1 MPFSVWRT
9 GSKDIFQNK
18 WLLFSFVAFLAVA
31 GLVHNYHQWFKLF
44 KTLTSALL
52 VFTIISNVFG
62 ISNNGRLFLTQGK
75 FSNPNEMA
83 QALLLGLSV
92 WLLLSL
98 NAKSGLF
105 KATAG
110 LVMLIMLFT
119 VTKTGSRGALIA
131 FGVLVLCIFLRST
144 CAGKMKIINRWRRA
158 ARGDRGHD
166 AEEAAEPLP
175 HLGGSS
181 GRRRRRRRIQ
191 RAYDSTNARKDL
203 LRKSIR
209 YTFEHPLFGVG
220 PGMFLVAED
229 AEARAAG
236 RRHGSWQGTHN
247 SYTQVSSELGILAC
261 MFYVMAIFFGLK
273 KPSGIHRKTARQS
286 SVGGHGKHCPRP
298 QLRPDRFCRDDS
310 FRPHWLHFD
319 AAGLWRISRRTAA
332 ARTAAGVSARP
343 RIPPSGGHALF
354 GKPSHPLDLAA
365 RNEANPPARQSM
377 VKTRRCVTI

>member
-62 ISNNGRLFLTQGK
+62 IPNNGRLFLTQGK

-144 CAGKMKIINRWRRA
+144 SAGKMKIIIGGGVLLAVIVGTMPKRLLNRYRTLA
-158 ARGDRGHD
+158 EAQD
-166 AEEAAEPLP
+166 AVAVDDE
-175 HLGGSS
+175 SS
-181 GRRRRRRRIQ
+181 
-191 RAYDSTNARKDL
+191 AYDSTNARKDL